1 MVSPMNSAVVID
13 GHRQNIPRL
22 VEIIGPAG
30 AGKTTLC
37 QTLNNYQEQIQ
48 LRDFPNVRKVGD
60 VPFFIRYGLGLVPI
74 LLRLYQRTSRQIRR
88 QEFAWMSI
96 LMGWPYILQKKARKG
111 NKVIVLDQ
119 GPVYLM
125 AEMKEFGPEY
135 LRNQKAEKL
144 WQSLYNRWAKTLDMI
159 VWLDAADTNLLE
171 RIRTRDQEHIVKNE
185 GATTV
190 FEFLGRYR
198 RAYAEILS
206 MLEAN
211 TSSLRVLRF
220 DTSRQQP
227 EEIADR
233 LLLEFGCSLQ
243 AR

>member
-1 MVSPMNSAVVID
+1 MNSAVVID

>member
-1 MVSPMNSAVVID
+1 MNSAVVID
-13 GHRQNIPRL
+13 GHRQTKPRI

-60 VPFFIRYGLGLVPI
+60 APFFIRYGIGLVPV
-74 LLRLYQRTSRQIRR
+74 LLHLYQRTSRQLRR
-88 QEFAWMSI
+88 REFAWMSI
-96 LMGWPYILQKKARKG
+96 LMGWPYILQKEARKG
-111 NKVIVLDQ
+111 SKVILLDQ

-144 WQSLYNRWAKTLDMI
+144 WQSLYNRWANTLDMI
-159 VWLDAADTNLLE
+159 VWLDAADANLLE

-185 GATTV
+185 GASTV

-198 RAYAEILS
+198 RAYEEIIS
-206 MLEAN
+206 RLEAK
-211 TSSLRVLRF
+211 TTGLRVLRF

-227 EEIADR
+227 KKIADH
-233 LLLEFGCSLQ
+233 LLIEFGCSLLTGE
-243 AR
+243 